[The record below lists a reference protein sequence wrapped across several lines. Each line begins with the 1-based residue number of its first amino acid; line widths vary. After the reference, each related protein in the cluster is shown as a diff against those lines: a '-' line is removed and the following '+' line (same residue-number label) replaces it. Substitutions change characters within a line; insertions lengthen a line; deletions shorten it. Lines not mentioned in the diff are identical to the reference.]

1 MRAQHEEVMKLRH
14 DMSGHYEAIRAM
26 TTDPK
31 TAEYLD
37 TLIGQNK
44 QIRSIVHTGNQT
56 LDIVLGGKLSVAA
69 DAGIKV
75 DVQRSFAP
83 EKLEIDDADLC
94 SLMMNMM
101 NNAITGA
108 QNSGIPEPQ
117 ITIDIHV
124 KDRWLAVNCTNSADP
139 SKIFIQKRRNHAE
152 ARFGSENYG
161 GHRKSVSRSV
171 HHRNREGRF
180 QGDGDLPAFPV
191 RSIIEI
197 IREGFVDLGIPVSAD
212 GNGCLAS

>member
-1 MRAQHEEVMKLRH
+1 MKLRH

-124 KDRWLAVNCTNSADP
+124 KDRWLAINCTNSADP
-139 SKIFIQKRRNHAE
+139 SKIFI
-152 ARFGSENYG
+152 
-161 GHRKSVSRSV
+161 RKKEETVPK
-171 HHRNREGRF
+171 HGLGLKIMEDIANRYHGLF
-180 QGDGDLPAFPV
+180 TT
-191 RSIIEI
+191 EI
-197 IREGFVDLGIPVSAD
+197 GKDDFKVTVISPLSQ
-212 GNGCLAS
+212 